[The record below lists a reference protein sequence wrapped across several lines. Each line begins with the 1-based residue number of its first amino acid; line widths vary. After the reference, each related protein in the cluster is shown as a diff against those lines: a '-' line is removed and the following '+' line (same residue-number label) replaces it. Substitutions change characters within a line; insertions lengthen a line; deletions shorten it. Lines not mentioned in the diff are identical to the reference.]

1 MDVLTG
7 ENAKQVQVLTGTII
21 NREAIKSR
29 GSTVNEGDI
38 VIEAVRNVQEMAG
51 WRGRDKLKQRHH

>member
-21 NREAIKSR
+21 NREAIKRR